1 MFASFVAGQLADK
14 WVSHHLSGLNL
25 TFKIHFRE
33 QVFIIDGLLINGASL
48 ILLGLNELIPI
59 PLVTCTDLF
68 QRSLV
73 CIIHTRHISVAAG
86 QY

>member
-1 MFASFVAGQLADK
+1 MGKSSLIVRVKPSFEDSLQG
-14 WVSHHLSGLNL
+14 
-25 TFKIHFRE
+25 TR
-33 QVFIIDGLLINGASL
+33 VFIIAGLLINGASL